1 MIYNFLAISN
11 TRLGGPNGSIVG
23 IGNLG
28 NPTNPT
34 QTFTN
39 FLSATL
45 GLMTIIAAIWFLFV
59 FLTGAY
65 GIINAGGNKNAYE
78 EARGKITSGIIGL
91 VVVISAS
98 FAVDLIGYLLGF
110 DLILNP
116 GEMINRIRL

>member
-1 MIYNFLAISN
+1 MIQYLLALSN
-11 TRLGGPNGSIVG
+11 TRLGGQNGSIVG

-28 NPTNPT
+28 NPTDPVK
-34 QTFTN
+34 TFNN
-39 FLSATL
+39 FISTTL
-45 GLMTIIAAIWFLFV
+45 GLMTIVAAIWFLFV

-78 EARGKITSGIIGL
+78 EARGKITNGIIGL
-91 VVVISAS
+91 MVVISAS
-98 FAVDLIGYLLGF
+98 FALDLLGYLLGL